1 MLAKPVKGENMKIT
15 IKDVARK
22 ANVSISTVS
31 NVINKSKRVSPE
43 VTERVLKVV
52 NEFGF
57 SPNVIARS
65 LIKKETLSIGVLI
78 PGIEN
83 TFTSN
88 FVRVIEK
95 ELFKHN
101 YSTLLCNTE
110 LDVDIEL
117 HYLKLM
123 KEKYVDGVVLL
134 TSTLKQV
141 HIDFFEENSIPVI
154 LASLTDKN
162 GRFSSVNIDD
172 YQAGYDAAQY
182 LIKLGHQKIAWFGG
196 DIKHDHSVLR
206 FEGYKQA
213 LADYEVVY
221 EENVSFNEE
230 YQIKS
235 GYERGMEIFRKEN
248 RPTAVFCISDV
259 LAIGAIQAAEE
270 CGLRVPAD
278 ISIMGFDDI
287 PIAGAYRPGITTVR
301 QPVYDLGVQA
311 AQMLLQQIKKKKG
324 YKKEARILPHE
335 IIIRGSCKEIKNIK

>member
-1 MLAKPVKGENMKIT
+1 MKIT

-43 VTERVLKVV
+43 VSERVLKVV
-52 NEFGF
+52 NELGF

-65 LIKKETLSIGVLI
+65 LIKKESLSIGVLI
-78 PGIEN
+78 PSIEN
-83 TFTSN
+83 TFTSI

-110 LDVDIEL
+110 LDMDIEL

-134 TSTLKQV
+134 TSNLQQM

-162 GRFSSVNIDD
+162 GKFSSINIDD
-172 YQAGYDAAQY
+172 YQAAYDATEY
-182 LIKLGHQKIAWFGG
+182 LIKLGHRKIAWFGG
-196 DIKHDHSVLR
+196 ALNHEHSSSR

-213 LADYEVVY
+213 FADYEIVY
-221 EENVSFNEE
+221 EKNVFFNEE

-235 GYERGMEIFRKEN
+235 GYERGMEIFRKPN
-248 RPTAVFCISDV
+248 CPTAVLCISDV
-259 LAIGAIQAAEE
+259 IAIGAIQAAEE
-270 CGLRVPAD
+270 CGLRIPED

-287 PIAGAYRPGITTVR
+287 PISGAYRPGITTVR

-311 AQMLLQQIKKKKG
+311 AQMLLQQIKEKES

-335 IIIRGSCKEIKNIK
+335 IIIRGSCKNI